1 MARSQLAPESVS
13 PSSAHEIPIL
23 RTKTRVP
30 PMRRELV
37 PRPRLLARLSES
49 ARTANL
55 TLIAAPAGFGKTTL
69 LSDWADRAAK
79 ERPELAVAWLTL
91 DDGDNDPAR
100 FLAYLVAALR
110 YAHPA
115 IADAVRPAA
124 VPAPW
129 DAEEQAR
136 ALLTRLINEMT
147 GCDVRVALVLD
158 DYHLIAAETIHSA
171 VSFLIDHL
179 PANMHLVVATRGDP
193 PLPLARLRGRGQLS
207 ELRQGDLRFTSV
219 EAAAFLN
226 QAMALQLASHDLA
239 ALLSRTEGWIAG
251 LQMAAVALRAATSA
265 QLSHPDPR
273 HGPSSAS
280 QFIQAFA
287 GSNRYILDYL
297 VEEVLGRQ
305 PPEIQTFLLH
315 TSVLDRLNGSLCD
328 ALLERASGSQETLEA
343 LERANLFIAS
353 LDERREWYRYHRLFA
368 DLLRKRLGQLY
379 AEHIPALH
387 ARASTWC
394 EQHGQ
399 IDQAIEHALA
409 GEDTQRAAHLIERAA
424 GAALMRSEAVTLYR
438 WIERLPDGRVRTSE
452 SLPLYQAWAAVLSGQ
467 PIEAIESRLG
477 MLEGETDFVLGQV
490 TTMRA
495 FLATL
500 VGQLGKAV
508 QLSRE
513 ALAQLPP
520 DAAFPRVVA
529 RWVSAFSQLADGD
542 VGSGVQAL
550 EEIAQMAQQVGNLM
564 IASVAIMM
572 IGRARLREGHLHE
585 AKALLER
592 AIAVGTDSQGHLL
605 PVVGRTMIA
614 LGDLLREWNELEEA
628 ERYVRQGIELTEQWR
643 GVAAL
648 PGYIDLAW
656 ITQARGNVQAAAG
669 AIQKARQVAVEFD
682 ATEWDDV
689 LVAMVQARLWLTQ
702 GDIDAAARWVEREWP
717 QARARLSETEDGA
730 VLEQHLCKYQ
740 WPLEARLRI
749 RQGRA
754 KEALLLIDELL
765 GTASALD
772 RQSRIIE
779 GHVLRAIALQAEGR
793 AGDALVALERALAL
807 GEPGGYVRTFVDE
820 GMPVRELLRTAQ
832 VRGSSPAYVN
842 RLLSAFQDDQPQVPT
857 AGQEALQEHPYLE
870 PLTDREL
877 EVLRLVADGMT
888 NKQVAET
895 LVLAV
900 GTVKKHL
907 KNVYDKLDVHSRTQ
921 AVARA
926 RELRIL

>member
-1 MARSQLAPESVS
+1 
-13 PSSAHEIPIL
+13 
-23 RTKTRVP
+23 
-30 PMRRELV
+30 
-37 PRPRLLARLSES
+37 
-49 ARTANL
+49 
-55 TLIAAPAGFGKTTL
+55 L
-69 LSDWADRAAK
+69 LSGWADRASK

-100 FLAYLVAALR
+100 FLAYLVAALQC
-110 YAHPA
+110 AHPA

-124 VPAPW
+124 VLAPW

-136 ALLTRLINEMT
+136 ALLTRLINDMT

-158 DYHLIAAETIHSA
+158 DYHLIAAEPIHSA

-193 PLPLARLRGRGQLS
+193 PLPLARLRGRGQLA

-265 QLSHPDPR
+265 QLSHLDPR

-315 TSVLDRLNGSLCD
+315 TSVLDRLSGSLCD
-328 ALLERASGSQETLEA
+328 ALLERASGSQETLET
-343 LERANLFIAS
+343 LERANLFIAP
-353 LDERREWYRYHRLFA
+353 LDERRDWYRYHRLFA
-368 DLLRKRLGQLY
+368 DLLRRRLGQLY
-379 AEHIPALH
+379 PECIPALH
-387 ARASTWC
+387 TRASTWC

-409 GEDTQRAAHLIERAA
+409 GEDTQRAAHLIERTA
-424 GAALMRSEAVTLYR
+424 GQALMRSEAVTLRR
-438 WIERLPDGRVRTSE
+438 WIERLPDERVRTSK

-467 PIEAIESRLG
+467 PIDAIESRLG
-477 MLEGETDFVLGQV
+477 MLEGETDLILGQV

-495 FLATL
+495 FLATF
-500 VGQLGKAV
+500 VGHLPQALA
-508 QLSRE
+508 LSRE

-520 DAAFPRVVA
+520 DAAFPRGMA
-529 RWVSAFSQLADGD
+529 QWISAFSQLADGD
-542 VGSGVQAL
+542 ISGGVQAL
-550 EEIAQMAQQVGNLM
+550 EEIAQASQETGNLM
-564 IASVAIMM
+564 IASSAIMM
-572 IGRARLREGHLHE
+572 IGRVRMREGHLRE
-585 AKALLER
+585 AKTLLER
-592 AIAVGTDSQGHLL
+592 AIEVGTDRQGRLL
-605 PVVGRTMIA
+605 PVVGRTLIS
-614 LGDLLREWNELEEA
+614 LGDLLREWNDLEGA

-643 GVAAL
+643 GIAAL
-648 PGYIDLAW
+648 PGYIDLAF
-656 ITQARGNVQAAAG
+656 ILQARGNTDGAAR
-669 AIQKARQVAVEFD
+669 AIQTAMQVAIAFD
-682 ATEWDDV
+682 ATKWDDL
-689 LVAMVQARLWLTQ
+689 LVAMYQARLRVAQ
-702 GDIDAAARWVEREWP
+702 GDLDAGAQWVEREWP
-717 QARARLSETEDGA
+717 QAQARAFDRDEGPYI
-730 VLEQHLCKYQ
+730 EQHLRKYE
-740 WPLEARLRI
+740 WPIEARLRI

-754 KEALLLIDELL
+754 QQALPLLDKLL
-765 GTASALD
+765 SAVSTQD
-772 RQSRIIE
+772 RRSSLIE
-779 GHVLRAIALQAEGR
+779 GHVLRALALQAMGKS
-793 AGDALVALERALAL
+793 GDALGSLERALTLA
-807 GEPGGYVRTFVDE
+807 EPGGYVRIFLDE
-820 GMPVRELLRTAQ
+820 GLPMRELLRMAKA
-832 VRGSSPAYVN
+832 RGIALTYVN
-842 RLLSAFQDDQPQVPT
+842 TLLSAFIEDQDGMPT
-857 AGQEALQEHPYLE
+857 ADQAALYEHSYLE

-877 EVLRLVADGMT
+877 EVLGLVAEGLT
-888 NKQVAET
+888 NKQVADT
-895 LVLAV
+895 LILAV

-926 RELRIL
+926 RDLGIL